1 MMSREEVLKWL
12 HEIDPQRLAGLYAQA
27 DAVRKTCV
35 GDEIHLR
42 GLVEISNHCL
52 QNCAYCGL
60 RRDNIAVERYRMSES
75 EIMECVCVAVS
86 RGYGTIVLQS
96 GEDYGLG
103 ADWVAGLVRRIK
115 AETPLA
121 VTLSLGERFPEELA
135 AWRGA
140 GTDRYL
146 LKFETSDDELYE
158 RIHPALPNRV
168 YSRKGLLRI
177 LKELGYEV
185 GSGIMI
191 GLPGQSYDALI
202 NDLFLFR
209 EMGLDM
215 IGAGPFLPHPETPLG
230 QGSTYANL
238 PEGEQVPS
246 TEEMAYKVIALTRI
260 LCPDAN
266 IPGTTSLASL
276 NREAGR
282 KLALQRGANVVMPN
296 LTPATRRRCYE
307 IYPEKL
313 CFHEDA
319 EFEHAQMKQLFAD
332 LGRPLGKGPG
342 GRRGGSC
349 TCAAKEML
357 L

>member
-1 MMSREEVLKWL
+1 MMSREEVRKWL
-12 HEIDPQRLAGLYAQA
+12 HENDPLRLAELYSQA
-27 DAVRKTCV
+27 DTVRKNYV
-35 GDEIHLR
+35 GNEIHLR

-60 RRDNIAVERYRMSES
+60 RRDNVAVERYRMSDS
-75 EIMECVCVAVS
+75 EIMECAYAAVS
-86 RGYGTIVLQS
+86 RSYGTIVLQS
-96 GEDYGLG
+96 GEDYGLEP
-103 ADWVAGLVRRIK
+103 DRISCLVRRIK
-115 AETPLA
+115 EETPLA

-135 AWRGA
+135 SWREAGA
-140 GTDRYL
+140 DRYL

-168 YSRKGLLRI
+168 YSRKGLLRVI
-177 LKELGYEV
+177 KDLGYEV

-202 NDLFLFR
+202 NDLFRFCEL
-209 EMGLDM
+209 GLDM

-230 QGSTYANL
+230 QDATYARL
-238 PEGEQVPS
+238 PEGEQVPG

-266 IPGTTSLASL
+266 IPGTTALASL
-276 NREAGR
+276 NREEGR

-296 LTPATRRRCYE
+296 LTPGTYRRCYE

-313 CFHEDA
+313 CFYEDA
-319 EFEHAQMKQLFAD
+319 EWEHALFMQLFAD
-332 LGRPLGKGPG
+332 LGRPIGKGSG